1 MNYVLTNTSGAVGMA
16 IASTFGKAVAAT
28 ANIGETI
35 QLKRQYNKT
44 VSELSALSST
54 ELADL
59 GLTRSG
65 IRATA
70 YMAVYG

>member
-16 IASTFGKAVAAT
+16 IASTIGKAVSAT
-28 ANIGETI
+28 MNVGETVK
-35 QLKRQYNKT
+35 LNRQYRKT
-44 VSELSALSST
+44 VSELSALSSH

-59 GLTRSG
+59 GLTRSA